1 MTQICIS
8 TFHTVRLALVE
19 PCRVDR
25 VAVDQFAVRRTS
37 ITEVCVRLG
46 CLIDHSLKR
55 ITASC
60 FHHRPPD
67 NTMRGSVDCGYNVDS
82 VFFVPTKV
90 NSSSSSTV
98 SVVVGAGGVSG
109 MDSVAALTQLMTVW

>member
-1 MTQICIS
+1 MTQVSIS
-8 TFHTVRLALVE
+8 SFHTVRLALVE
-19 PCRVDR
+19 QRCVCR
-25 VAVDQFAVRRTS
+25 VAVDQFAIRRAP
-37 ITEVCVRLG
+37 ITEVRLRLR

-55 ITASC
+55 IIAPC
-60 FHHRPPD
+60 FHDGPPD
-67 NTMRGSVDCGYNVDS
+67 NTMRGSVDRRYDIDNV
-82 VFFVPTKV
+82 VFSPIKV